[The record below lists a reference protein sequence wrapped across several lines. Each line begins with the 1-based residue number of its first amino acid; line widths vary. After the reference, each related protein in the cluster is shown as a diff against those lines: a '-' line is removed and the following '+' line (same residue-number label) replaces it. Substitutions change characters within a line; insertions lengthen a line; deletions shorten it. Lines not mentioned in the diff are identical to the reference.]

1 MFFPRV
7 GSRKSRVL
15 RPFWSN
21 FHSTKVCVF
30 FLWFN
35 AIHMCVQDEDHRRL
49 ETVYLFE
56 RAAVNG
62 FIAAVLTAI
71 SRPISRSERDH
82 SIREAAAGEITSE
95 RLFFVFR
102 PPKRPRWHK
111 QMTSNLFRPKLS
123 SATRKRTYFTIKRW
137 NLERRERNARSRRQQ
152 FTVARLGGGYRVTVR
167 SHCAVNHVQHVTD
180 VDRA

>member
-1 MFFPRV
+1 MCPR
-7 GSRKSRVL
+7 R
-15 RPFWSN
+15 RPS
-21 FHSTKVCVF
+21 STRNC
-30 FLWFN
+30 
-35 AIHMCVQDEDHRRL
+35 
-49 ETVYLFE
+49 LFIW
-56 RAAVNG
+56 ASGCKWIYG

-123 SATRKRTYFTIKRW
+123 SATCKRTYFTIKRW
-137 NLERRERNARSRRQQ
+137 NLERRELNARSRRQQ

-167 SHCAVNHVQHVTD
+167 SHCAVNHVLTSTEHNSECINIFSFVPTRRVFRTALIATMERYEVNCEQWSV
-180 VDRA
+180 